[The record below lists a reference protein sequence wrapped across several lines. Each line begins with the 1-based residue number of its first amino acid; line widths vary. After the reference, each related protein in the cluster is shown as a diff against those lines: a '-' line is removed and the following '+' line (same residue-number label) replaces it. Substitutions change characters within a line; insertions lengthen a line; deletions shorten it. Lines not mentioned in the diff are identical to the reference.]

1 MHNFKDYLNFS
12 PNAADNAYRL
22 RQLALQEALLAE
34 AKKKKAKKDSKKSK
48 DADEKDEKADK
59 DYDGDGTVES
69 GKEEYF
75 GSRDK
80 AIKKAISKKK
90 GNLKETNSG
99 KMTYGGFPRVI
110 NEVKYDIPAQA
121 SDIPGNLGA
130 VGIDEFERLMK
141 SGSHP
146 LMSGQTENGPRGVP
160 PEIRDLALMHIN
172 TLKNH
177 PQGKVEGY
185 NKKHPIYQEGL
196 AAHQFFKDYFPDFGV
211 EDQIADEYALH
222 SQDLT

>member
-48 DADEKDEKADK
+48 DADEKDEKAGK

-99 KMTYGGFPRVI
+99 KMTYGGFPKVI
-110 NEVKYDIPAQA
+110 NEVKAETLINTTLELSTRLNRSNLRRDKYNLIKEIKAQYDIE
-121 SDIPGNLGA
+121 
-130 VGIDEFERLMK
+130 EFFK
-141 SGSHP
+141 
-146 LMSGQTENGPRGVP
+146 
-160 PEIRDLALMHIN
+160 AKIN
-172 TLKNH
+172 NYT
-177 PQGKVEGY
+177 Q
-185 NKKHPIYQEGL
+185 L
-196 AAHQFFKDYFPDFGV
+196 AAVYNILSPATGGV
-211 EDQIADEYALH
+211 TVVIVEL
-222 SQDLT
+222 